1 MVYYNNP
8 AMKSYVDF
16 EIAITP
22 AESGR
27 FFLKARGPRGEEGAG
42 ELLLPDADP
51 QVQALLA
58 RLRLLD
64 VDEAALIQ
72 LGRALFEALFNGA
85 VRDVYVR
92 CRGALASDEGLRLRL
107 NIPPSA
113 VSAALLPWEF
123 LYDPDRGPLSLLD
136 APVVRHLPQPDRI
149 PPLTAPLPLRILLT
163 AAQTPP
169 PTAVERELTAVQSAL
184 ERFGEQVATTIEPHL
199 TATILQNRLREGYHI
214 WHFVG
219 HGGFTSDGATA
230 CLLFEDDLGDPEPV
244 SALQLGIMLDRSNLR
259 LVVLDACSTGQLATD
274 PMRSIAPALIR
285 AQIPA
290 VVAMQFQVP
299 EEATRAFAGAFYHAL
314 ADAFP
319 IDFCVTEGRRAVM
332 NITGLGRADWGIPV
346 IYTRTEDGR
355 LFNPPAAPP
364 PSSVAAVTAR
374 SVGTGM
380 QALEHLIQAGSD
392 VREAVIAFRAD
403 LQAVARQIDILAD
416 YKDVHDQLHSLQFHC
431 YNPIVIDMRRLPD
444 DDLAWDSIA
453 NYDVTLQS
461 IVRDLDQI
469 VRRGRLPASEL
480 SWVND
485 VQSAQVDIAG
495 SIDAGDLK
503 LLKKAV
509 RLLNRALTTQPSL
522 INARLSTTAR
532 TLRLASL
539 VEGMTAVRDWLASTG
554 YDAARVSQ
562 IELGVTALATL
573 SSSLAGLID
582 DHDRW
587 QIIDLELRRI
597 EQFIDQDITELE
609 LSWPEVHQRVTPFYL
624 ESTEPWGAALKN
636 DADKLTSALE
646 AADPARVR
654 QFFRR
659 FRRQAGERFFRVDIE
674 LKRVCDELRLIGE
687 SLTSVLKVLTV

>member
-27 FFLKARGPRGEEGAG
+27 FFLKARGPRGEEGDG

-64 VDEAALIQ
+64 VDEAALMQ

-169 PTAVERELTAVQSAL
+169 PDCGRTRTDGSPVGARTLRRSGGDNSRTAFDCDHFA
-184 ERFGEQVATTIEPHL
+184 EPFARRVPYL
-199 TATILQNRLREGYHI
+199 AFRRSWRLY
-214 WHFVG
+214 
-219 HGGFTSDGATA
+219 SDGATA

-299 EEATRAFAGAFYHAL
+299 EEATCAFAGAFYHAL

-355 LFNPPAAPP
+355 LFNPPTAPP

-539 VEGMTAVRDWLASTG
+539 VEGMTAVRDRLASTG

-573 SSSLAGLID
+573 SASLAGLID

-609 LSWPEVHQRVTPFYL
+609 LSWPEVHQRVAPFYL
-624 ESTEPWGAALKN
+624 EKH
-636 DADKLTSALE
+636 
-646 AADPARVR
+646 
-654 QFFRR
+654 
-659 FRRQAGERFFRVDIE
+659 
-674 LKRVCDELRLIGE
+674 
-687 SLTSVLKVLTV
+687 